1 MCRVTT
7 STAVGRLG
15 AERYV
20 MLTTY
25 RKDGT
30 AVPTVVWPV
39 TDGTA
44 VYVWTSPNTG
54 KVRRIRRRPEVT
66 LAPCTFRGKL
76 RGDAV
81 SAVAEVCD
89 DADSER
95 VRELVKRKYRVQ
107 GRFLVNRAVRRGGP
121 TSTVGV
127 RITLR
132 A

>member
-1 MCRVTT
+1 MTE
-7 STAVGRLG
+7 STVVDRLG

-44 VYVWTSPNTG
+44 VYLWTSPNTG
-54 KVRRIRRRPEVT
+54 KVKRIRRRPDVT

-81 SAVAEVCD
+81 AAVAEVCD
-89 DADSER
+89 DAGSER
-95 VRELVKRKYRVQ
+95 VRELVKRKYGLQ
-107 GRFLVNRAVRRGGP
+107 GRFLVSRAVRRGGP

-127 RITLR
+127 RVTLP

>member
-1 MCRVTT
+1 VTT
-7 STAVGRLG
+7 SMAADRLG

-30 AVPTVVWPV
+30 AVPTVVWTV

-44 VYVWTSPNTG
+44 VYVWTSPKTG
-54 KVRRIRRRPEVT
+54 KVKRIRRRPEVT

-76 RGDAV
+76 RGEAV
-81 SAVAEVCD
+81 AAVAEVCD

-95 VRELVKRKYRVQ
+95 VRELVKRKYGLQ
-107 GRFLVNRAVRRGGP
+107 GRFLVNRAARRAGP

-127 RITLR
+127 RITLP

>member
-1 MCRVTT
+1 VCSVTT
-7 STAVGRLG
+7 STAVDRLG

-44 VYVWTSPNTG
+44 VYVWTSPKTG
-54 KVRRIRRRPEVT
+54 KVKRILRRPEVT

-81 SAVAEVCD
+81 AAVAEVCD

-95 VRELVKRKYRVQ
+95 VRGLVKRKYRVQ

-121 TSTVGV
+121 TGTVGV
-127 RITLR
+127 RITFP